1 MSEEANEKPS
11 GLPKSLI
18 LKLVAVKIAII
29 AVVAGAVF
37 YML

>member
-1 MSEEANEKPS
+1 MSEEANEKPA

-18 LKLVAVKIAII
+18 LKLVAVKVAIL
-29 AVVAGAVF
+29 AVVAGAVL